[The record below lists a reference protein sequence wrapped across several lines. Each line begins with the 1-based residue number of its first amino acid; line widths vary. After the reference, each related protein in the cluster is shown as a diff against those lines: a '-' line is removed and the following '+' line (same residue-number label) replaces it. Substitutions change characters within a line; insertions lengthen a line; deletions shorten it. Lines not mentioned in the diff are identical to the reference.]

1 MNSEVYTPCPACE
14 EEIPF
19 YETVDRLNQCPE
31 CGTPSDL
38 LFDIAQG
45 KASVDAAPVAA
56 DGGVVG
62 DE

>member
-1 MNSEVYTPCPACE
+1 MTMTPCPQCG

-19 YETVDRLNQCPE
+19 FETVDDLKQCPE

-45 KASVDAAPVAA
+45 KVDQSPETAVA
-56 DGGVVG
+56 DGGVV